1 MGLGHVGIDPLVDD
15 HRVKFL
21 SAVAYSCH
29 LSL

>member
-15 HRVKFL
+15 HCVRLL
-21 SAVAYSCH
+21 SAVAYPCH